1 MARPVNPKNTTVS
14 VKLSPGEREA
24 LENYRWDNRME
35 VSDVLRKAI
44 TSFFTAEVVKVTEPA
59 AEAPAADAPDV
70 EQVAE
75 KPVEKPAEKPAAR
88 R

>member
-44 TSFFTAEVVKVTEPA
+44 TSFFAAEGVKVTEPV
-59 AEAPAADAPDV
+59 AEAPEV

-75 KPVEKPAEKPAAR
+75 KSVEKPAEKPAAR